1 MKDEARRERESWQLG
16 ESEELPGSDL
26 AIEIMNIMEQGILV
40 WNAEGVCELHNTR
53 VFEVLE
59 LKPGDLSIGTHR
71 SDFRARA
78 VAREEMS
85 EFDLERAEERISANL
100 PYSYDSYLPSG
111 RVVFASG
118 RPARNG
124 AYVVTF
130 TDVTDS
136 REAQSELELAMAKS
150 EEAEAR
156 AREILT
162 SERSRQDE
170 AQKLANLDEWLQS
183 CKSLSELFMIVETFM
198 ARMLPGSAGELYT
211 YAHARDVLDGVCHWG
226 ETNIHAHILADS
238 CWSLRRGR
246 AYEYMPEGLCFPC
259 EHAHDSTQEYIC
271 VPILAHGDTVGMMHV
286 IFGNAEVGGATL
298 KQDGPFARRCAEHI
312 SMAIANVKLRDE
324 LRDQSIRDPLT
335 GLYNRRYFM
344 DALQKEMN
352 LSDRKGVG
360 FGLISFDVDKF
371 KSFNDNHGHEAG
383 DEVLGHIGSRLADV
397 FVEDE
402 VPCRVGG
409 EEFAVLLPEA
419 DLEQTEIMADR
430 LRQAVEATEVAYMG
444 SRLPRVTISCGVA
457 AYPTTSN
464 SPEALLRAADTALYE
479 AKETGRNRVC
489 VARR

>member
-1 MKDEARRERESWQLG
+1 MKDEARRGRETWQLG

-40 WNAEGVCELHNTR
+40 WNAEGICELHNTR

-59 LKPGDLSIGTHR
+59 LKPGDLSIGTHWE
-71 SDFRARA
+71 DFRTRA

-85 EFDLERAEERISANL
+85 EFDRDRAEERMAANL

-136 REAQSELELAMAKS
+136 RQAQSELEMAMAKS

-183 CKSLSELFMIVETFM
+183 CKSLSELFMIVQTFM

-211 YAHARDVLDGVCHWG
+211 FSNTRDALDGVCEWG
-226 ETNIHAHILADS
+226 DPGIHAHILADS

-246 AYEYMPEGLCFPC
+246 AYEYTPEGLCFPC
-259 EHAHDSTQEYIC
+259 DHAHGPEHDYIC
-271 VPILAHGDTVGMMHV
+271 VPILAHGDTVGMMHA
-286 IFGNAEVGGATL
+286 IFGISGSGATL
-298 KQDGPFARRCAEHI
+298 EHDGPFARRCAEHI

-335 GLYNRRYFM
+335 GLFNRRYFM
-344 DALQKEMN
+344 DAIQKEIN
-352 LSDRKGVG
+352 IADRKGVG

-371 KSFNDNHGHEAG
+371 KLFNDNHGHEAG
-383 DEVLGHIGSRLADV
+383 DEVLRHISACLATV
-397 FVEDE
+397 FDDDE

-409 EEFAVLLPEA
+409 EEFAVLIPEA
-419 DLEQTEIMADR
+419 DMDETEDWANR
-430 LRQAVEATEVAYMG
+430 LRQAVEATEVPYLG

-457 AYPTTSN
+457 SYPATGST
-464 SPEALLRAADTALYE
+464 PEIMLRAADAALYE

-489 VARR
+489 RANR